1 MLRPQRGSS
10 PVVTECSQ
18 ASFAFGQH
26 FRREVVA
33 RFDGGA
39 ITSDAGGLLLR
50 ETDRRIG
57 LLGRL
62 AACLEDRRDPQ
73 RIEHRVG
80 ELVWQRVYALALGYE
95 DLNDHDPLRWEPLL
109 ALLAGKAD
117 LEGQDRKR
125 ERDRG
130 KPLAGQS
137 TLNRLERSSDGV
149 DRYQKVRCDTAAVDR
164 LLLDVFVEAHDEAP
178 QEIVLDL
185 DVTDTP
191 LHGEQQ
197 GRFFHGY

>member
-95 DLNDHDPLRWEPLL
+95 DLNDHDPLRWDPLL

-125 ERDRG
+125 
-130 KPLAGQS
+130 
-137 TLNRLERSSDGV
+137 ERSSDGV